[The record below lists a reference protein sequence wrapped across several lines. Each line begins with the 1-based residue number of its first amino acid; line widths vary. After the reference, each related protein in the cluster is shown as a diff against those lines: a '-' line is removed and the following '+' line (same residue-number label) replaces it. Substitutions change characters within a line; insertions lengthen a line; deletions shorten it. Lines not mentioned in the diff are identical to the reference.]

1 MRKSKEVVKM
11 NKSQN
16 GTVAGALYCMSVEA
30 SCHCGLKLIMHAVI
44 TNEPKGNFVVA
55 AALNDDGSVVS
66 LINVSL

>member
-1 MRKSKEVVKM
+1 M

-16 GTVAGALYCMSVEA
+16 GTVAGALYCMSIKA
-30 SCHCGLKLIMHAVI
+30 PCHRGSKLIIYAVI